1 MATAKATLIGM
12 YNFDSSIFDKL
23 VLPDGIDKDLFIN
36 TLLLKA
42 GEFEVLYFE
51 PMFFQTAIGVWS
63 NKWYRTF
70 AEWLRGTQA
79 TWNPIH
85 NYDRIEDIFDSG
97 SKTFGTKRTAD
108 YSDVRTADL
117 KEQRTAN
124 LQDQRTANLQE
135 KRTADLQEQR
145 TADLTE
151 ERTADLTDEQT
162 LANSD
167 TTSQTV
173 SGTTEHEVSAYDSNS
188 YVPSSR
194 DTINNGTTEVSH
206 DGTITDTHTG
216 TDTTTT
222 TGTDTTTTTG
232 TDTNNTT
239 GTDTHKTTGT
249 DTNAT
254 TGTDTL
260 KHSGTLSDE
269 TGSESHSDT
278 HTAHVYGNIG
288 VTQSGDM
295 LRNFYDISTWN
306 LYDHMADTFTQELL
320 IPVY

>member
-12 YNFDSSIFDKL
+12 YNFDSAIFDKM
-23 VLPDGIDKDLFIN
+23 VLPDGIDKSLFID

-42 GEFEVLYFE
+42 GEFEVLYFD
-51 PMFFQTAIGVWS
+51 PLFLQNAIGVWS

-70 AEWLRGTQA
+70 AEWLRGTKA

-97 SKTFGTKRTAD
+97 SKTFGTKKTAD

-124 LQDQRTANLQE
+124 LQEQ
-135 KRTADLQEQR
+135 RTADLQEQR

-151 ERTADLTDEQT
+151 ERTANLTDEQT

-173 SGTTEHEVSAYDSNS
+173 SGTTEHEVSAYDSSS

-194 DTINNGTTEVSH
+194 DTINNGETQVSH
-206 DGTITDTHTG
+206 DGTITNTHTG
-216 TDTTTT
+216 TDTNTT
-222 TGTDTTTTTG
+222 TGTDTTATTG
-232 TDTNNTT
+232 TDTMA
-239 GTDTHKTTGT
+239 TTGT

-260 KHSGTLSDE
+260 RHSGTLSDE
-269 TGSESHSDT
+269 NGSESHSDT